1 MFRISFSGNFTS
13 RQHRCEFC
21 VALGNVCKSIRIKI
35 HHKNQKQHVL
45 IFGMSSV
52 LFLTIHV
59 CVLAL
64 AVAFD
69 HSLIDQLFSN
79 SSFATKLPAHFHSV
93 IEHVTHGDYISL
105 KNQTSVFQARSTL
118 MNYPKTYTKGYARV
132 DYIDALTKQFVQASI
147 FELGVCA
154 RYRRPVA
161 RSFWAPDCCPFV
173 KGMKFRD
180 LVIRSATEATMTF
193 DYYREANCL
202 DNNGQP
208 TTARTIVFPTA
219 GGAQP
224 TSTPVPLIYNTYHV
238 PGRPRAIWIP
248 PASSPGYFLA

>member
-1 MFRISFSGNFTS
+1 MDNKGNLYKEFQLFRDMLATFVLTINV
-13 RQHRCEFC
+13 CI
-21 VALGNVCKSIRIKI
+21 VALV
-35 HHKNQKQHVL
+35 
-45 IFGMSSV
+45 M
-52 LFLTIHV
+52 
-59 CVLAL
+59 
-64 AVAFD
+64 AFD

-79 SSFATKLPAHFHSV
+79 NNSATIPFNFQGI
-93 IEHVTHGDYISL
+93 IEHAMHEDPFSLHNKTSAFVARVTPLAYPETF
-105 KNQTSVFQARSTL
+105 TS
-118 MNYPKTYTKGYARV
+118 GYARV
-132 DYIDALTKQFVQASI
+132 DYIDALTRQFVQASI

-193 DYYREANCL
+193 DYFREADCL
-202 DNNGQP
+202 DNNGLP
-208 TTARTIVFPTA
+208 TTARTIIFPTA

-248 PASSPGYFLA
+248 PASSPGYFLS